1 MRVGVWR
8 WVTFATVLVLTV
20 AVGAPAQP
28 PLPFPTDKPAT
39 DRKGIS
45 EDTAAAERARLQA
58 ELLLLLKRISASPT
72 PVPLYPPPGSPLGP
86 KPKADPVV
94 GGKSVDAI
102 REGMNYFRDGDFE
115 AARRT
120 FQLIDPLALG
130 REDRA
135 FVRYMLACSLRR
147 LNRTSEAETIY
158 REVANGQDDE
168 FYADCAIWQLSLIRS
183 ETELRA
189 QLEQLRSRAKSK

>member
-1 MRVGVWR
+1 MQVSVWR
-8 WVTFATVLVLTV
+8 WVTFAMALVLMV

-28 PLPFPTDKPAT
+28 PMPFPADKSAV
-39 DRKGIS
+39 DRKAGT
-45 EDTAAAERARLQA
+45 EDTAAERARLQA
-58 ELLLLLKRISASPT
+58 ELLLLLKRLSASPT
-72 PVPLYPPPGSPLGP
+72 PVTYPPSGAPAPRP
-86 KPKADPVV
+86 KTDSGV

-102 REGMNYFRDGDFE
+102 REGMNYFRDNDFE

-120 FQLIDPLALG
+120 FQLIDPTSLG

-147 LNRTSEAETIY
+147 LNRISEAETIY
-158 REVANGQDDE
+158 REVANSQDDE

-183 ETELRA
+183 EQELRA